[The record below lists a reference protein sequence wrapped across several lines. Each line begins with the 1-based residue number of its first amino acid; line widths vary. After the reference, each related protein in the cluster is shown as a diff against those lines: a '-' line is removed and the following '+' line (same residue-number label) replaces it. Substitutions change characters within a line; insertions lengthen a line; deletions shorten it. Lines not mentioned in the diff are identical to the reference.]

1 MNDFELKA
9 MTQQSVALKQLA
21 TPPAAKTETQMLFNT
36 SMNFMTAYDLRKQG
50 SPNMVN
56 TAQRQHCAQA
66 CMQCTRAHLT
76 YAVQCFTC

>member
-50 SPNMVN
+50 SRLSSHV
-56 TAQRQHCAQA
+56 ARE
-66 CMQCTRAHLT
+66 
-76 YAVQCFTC
+76 CFCL